1 MDDLRDLIAKRLRE
15 LREAAG
21 LTQGEL
27 ADSAGSLSRA
37 YLSEVERGEK
47 SLGVETLGRL
57 ARALGVDPV
66 ELLRRPVKGNPPTPE
81 EVLGRR
87 VAALARGKD
96 KRAIEK
102 FGGIAKL
109 YFSK

>member
-1 MDDLRDLIAKRLRE
+1 MDDLRDLVAARLRE

-27 ADSAGSLSRA
+27 ADSAQGLSRA

-47 SLGVETLGRL
+47 SLGLETLGRL
-57 ARALGVDPV
+57 ARALGVEPV
-66 ELLRRPVKGNPPTPE
+66 ELLRPKRANEPGPE
-81 EVLGRR
+81 ELLARQ

-96 KRAIEK
+96 KRTIEK
-102 FGGIAKL
+102 FAAMAKI
-109 YFSK
+109 YFAK